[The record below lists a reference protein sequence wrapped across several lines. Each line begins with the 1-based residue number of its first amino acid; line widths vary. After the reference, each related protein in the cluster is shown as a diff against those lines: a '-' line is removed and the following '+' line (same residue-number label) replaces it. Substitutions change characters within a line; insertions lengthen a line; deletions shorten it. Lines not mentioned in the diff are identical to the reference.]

1 MPSSTPPL
9 AAAERARMADLP
21 FTQAWLNPQTSA
33 GWRWRAPN
41 GAEAALPA
49 AWLQEFAGVSRTA
62 WTALELSAVPRGE
75 VWLLLQ
81 QGSARARLIWAS
93 DAVVLCETA
102 GSCQSA
108 PLEARLSAL
117 RDALRDSSRR

>member
-1 MPSSTPPL
+1 MQSSTPPS

-21 FTQAWLNPQTSA
+21 LTQAWLNPQMSA
-33 GWRWRAPN
+33 GWRWRPPN

-49 AWLQEFAGVSRTA
+49 AWLQEFAGTSRTT
-62 WTALELSAVPRGE
+62 WTALAPSAVPGGE

-81 QGSARARLIWAS
+81 RGSARARLIWAS

-102 GSCQSA
+102 GPCQLA
-108 PLEARLSAL
+108 PLDARLSAL
-117 RDALRDSSRR
+117 REALRESSRR